1 MAYEK
6 QTWVDGDKT
15 KPLSAARL
23 NHIEDGIASI
33 PAGKNG
39 KSAYEIALDDGFV
52 GTESAWLTSL
62 KGTNGKNGT
71 DGKDAE
77 PQFTDEEVAELKKLL
92 SPVGE

>member
-23 NHIEDGIASI
+23 THIEDGIASI
-33 PAGKNG
+33 PAGVDG
-39 KSAYEIALDDGFV
+39 KSAYEIALANGFV
-52 GTESAWLTSL
+52 GTESAWLASL
-62 KGTNGKNGT
+62 KGA

-77 PQFTDEEVAELKKLL
+77 PQFTTEEVAELKKLL

>member
-33 PAGKNG
+33 P
-39 KSAYEIALDDGFV
+39 
-52 GTESAWLTSL
+52 T
-62 KGTNGKNGT
+62 
-71 DGKDAE
+71 E
-77 PQFTDEEVAELKKLL
+77 PQFTAEEVTELKKLL

>member
-1 MAYEK
+1 MAYKK
-6 QTWVDGDKT
+6 QTWVDGDKA

-33 PAGKNG
+33 PASKNG
-39 KSAYEIALDDGFV
+39 KSAYEIALDNDFV
-52 GTESAWLTSL
+52 GNESAWLTSL
-62 KGTNGKNGT
+62 KGK

-77 PQFTDEEVAELKKLL
+77 PQFNTEEVAELKKLL